1 MLIGYFALRLV
12 YINFRKENIFFHCYF
27 ILFFVGFCCLF
38 SFFSAWFSSL
48 AVFFL
53 LLLLPFCAL
62 NGEKIVL
69 HLNVSFKL
77 DYTRVCVYVF
87 SVCNL
92 LRLNAPLL
100 RYSLILIHQFG
111 AMQWMCVCGFLWP
124 RNEIETK
131 ATNGREKKAFQTHIF
146 TLIELISYFG

>member
-38 SFFSAWFSSL
+38 CFFFRLDFLRWLF
-48 AVFFL
+48 FFL
-53 LLLLPFCAL
+53 LLLLPFFAL

-131 ATNGREKKAFQTHIF
+131 ATNGRERKKHSKHTYSH
-146 TLIELISYFG
+146 

>member
-38 SFFSAWFSSL
+38 SFFRLDFLGWLF
-48 AVFFL
+48 FFL
-53 LLLLPFCAL
+53 LLLLPFFAL
-62 NGEKIVL
+62 NEEKIVL

-111 AMQWMCVCGFLWP
+111 LCNECVFVDFYD
-124 RNEIETK
+124 
-131 ATNGREKKAFQTHIF
+131 REMKSKQKQQTGERKKHSKHTYSH
-146 TLIELISYFG
+146 